1 MNCAFCKGELKQST
15 TEYIEKQGNYIA
27 IIENIPCKECVQCG
41 ECYLDDDTMEK
52 LEKILD
58 GIDRAAS
65 SLTLTVINYT
75 DAA

>member
-1 MNCAFCKGELKQST
+1 MKCTFCKGELEHST

-27 IIENIPCKECVQCG
+27 IIENIPCQKCVQCG
-41 ECYLDDDTMEK
+41 ESYLDDDTMEK